1 MPGEL
6 LGLLGMLLTA
16 AAVLALAWLCT
27 RYLAG
32 RGAGGF
38 SAPRGRGKL
47 RLLEQQRLGK
57 DAGVAVVRVGERYF
71 LLGITPASVTRL
83 AELSAEEGAAWQAG
97 EDADGVSAP
106 FREALAQALKRGRK

>member
-38 SAPRGRGKL
+38 SVPRGGGKL
-47 RLLEQQRLGK
+47 RLLEQIRLGK
-57 DAGVAVVRVGERYF
+57 DAGAAVVRAGERYF
-71 LLGITPASVTRL
+71 LLGITPASVTLL
-83 AELSAEEGAAWQAG
+83 AELSAEEGAAWKAG
-97 EDADGVSAP
+97 ETDGGAVS
-106 FREALAQALKRGRK
+106 FREALSQAVKRGRK